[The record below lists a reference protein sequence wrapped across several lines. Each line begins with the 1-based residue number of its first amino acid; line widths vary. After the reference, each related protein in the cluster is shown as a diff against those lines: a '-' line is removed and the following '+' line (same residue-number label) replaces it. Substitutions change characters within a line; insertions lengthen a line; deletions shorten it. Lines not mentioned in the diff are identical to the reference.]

1 MPSSDAIA
9 PRTLGQRMADTITAV
24 IGTWTF
30 IIIQTIIII
39 GWTSYNLLIGKSG
52 FDPYPFI
59 LLNLFLSFQAAYTAP
74 AIMMS
79 QKREGEVDRYR
90 AEIASNVNVK
100 SDLEMYALHDKIDYL
115 EGDIVTSIKEQLADI
130 SRQLEE
136 IKRQQRPQ

>member
-39 GWTSYNLLIGKSG
+39 GWTSYNLLMGKSG

-59 LLNLFLSFQAAYTAP
+59 LLNLFFILP
-74 AIMMS
+74 
-79 QKREGEVDRYR
+79 GGLYR
-90 AEIASNVNVK
+90 AG
-100 SDLEMYALHDKIDYL
+100 DYDEPEKGGGSGSL
-115 EGDIVTSIKEQLADI
+115 SSGN
-130 SRQLEE
+130 R
-136 IKRQQRPQ
+136 R